1 MILEGYGSAWLVL
14 LFIAI
19 FFLVRVAVGIWASRR
34 VKDATDYIV
43 AGRRLPI
50 HMAAASIM
58 ATWFAAETLMGAS
71 ETAYDYGFQGVIFD
85 PFGAAMCLFIS
96 GAFFVRLM
104 RRAKYLTIV
113 DFFERRYN
121 KTMIVLSVIAQV
133 LTYFSW
139 TAAQVV
145 AGGAIVQ
152 ALFGID
158 AQWGMII
165 IITIV
170 ALYTTL
176 GGMWADTLLDFFQ
189 MFLTAAGITMVF
201 LAVLNAAG
209 GWSIFV
215 ESAGSTYVSEPF
227 TLMPIQGEGYLGY
240 IGATGWMYW
249 LAAWMA
255 IGLGSVATQDLMQRS
270 MAARNQATSVY
281 GSYFAGVLYL
291 FFGIM
296 SPLIGIM
303 VYTMNPE
310 MADTSYLL
318 VSTAMT
324 YLPPILTAIF
334 IAALA
339 SALMSTSDSS
349 LLAGASAV
357 TENLIPV
364 ITGKKLDGKS
374 ALWATRVMVLVNAVI
389 ALAIGLWAQ
398 TIYELSIL
406 AWSLL
411 LVGLFV
417 PFAFGMYWKKA
428 NSPGAVSSFL
438 GGFAVWI
445 LAAVFFF
452 TVGLG
457 GQSTAMVC
465 GYTPDLGAYSE
476 EWWCALWDAVYIG
489 SFVAVFASLVLMIMV
504 SLATQKASVPRK
516 LVDYYGNPVDPN
528 LKLNLGFMP
537 IKDIFRKTTDEED
550 EAVVAEALEKGKEI
564 APV

>member
-1 MILEGYGSAWLVL
+1 MILESYHSAWLVV
-14 LFIAI
+14 LFIVI
-19 FFLVRVAVGIWASRR
+19 FFLIRLVIGIWASRK
-34 VKDATDYIV
+34 VEDDVDYVV

-121 KTMIVLSVIAQV
+121 KAMIVLSVFAQM

-158 AQWGMII
+158 PVWGMII
-165 IITIV
+165 IITVV
-170 ALYTTL
+170 AAYTTL
-176 GGMWADTLLDFFQ
+176 GGMLADTTLDFFQ
-189 MFLTAAGITMVF
+189 MFLTAGGITMVF
-201 LAVLNAAG
+201 VVMLNAVG
-209 GWSIFV
+209 GWSGLI
-215 ESAGSTYVSEPF
+215 EGAGSTYVSEPF
-227 TLMPIQGEGYLGY
+227 TLLPIAGEGYLGY
-240 IGATGWMYW
+240 TGMTGWMYW

-303 VYTMNPE
+303 VYTLSPGLE
-310 MADTSYLL
+310 DTGYLL
-318 VSTAMT
+318 ISAAMT
-324 YLPPILTAIF
+324 HLAPIFTAIF
-334 IAALA
+334 IAALS

-357 TENLIPV
+357 TENLIPL
-364 ITGKKLDGKS
+364 ITGKKLDGKT
-374 ALWATRVMVLVNAVI
+374 ALRATRVMVVVNAAI

-417 PFAFGMYWKKA
+417 PFSFGMYWKKA
-428 NSPGAVSSFL
+428 NSWGAVAAFL

-445 LAAVFFF
+445 LATIFFF
-452 TVGLG
+452 TSGLG
-457 GQSTAMVC
+457 GQSTAVVC
-465 GYTPDLGAYSE
+465 GYTPDLGLYSE
-476 EWWCALWDAVYIG
+476 EWWCGLWDAVYIG
-489 SFVAVFASLVLMIMV
+489 SLVAVFASLILMIVV
-504 SLATQKASVPRK
+504 SLVSQKASPPRT
-516 LVDYYGNPVDPN
+516 LVDYYGEPIDPN
-528 LKLNLGFMP
+528 LKLNLGFLP
-537 IKDIFRKTTDEED
+537 IRDAFRKITAEE
-550 EAVVAEALEKGKEI
+550 KEI
-564 APV
+564 T